1 MLEAIKLREFG
12 INAAPFICLAL
23 LPRPPLRS
31 ACGLRPRDAPLFRP
45 RLARPYNSPQLHQ
58 RFGLVLEAIQLR
70 EFGIYAAP
78 FICLALL
85 PRPPLNSTNSTDSE
99 QLYLYRI

>member
-1 MLEAIKLREFG
+1 MVCDSKVQFTLSMLHQRFGLVLEAIQLREFG

-45 RLARPYNSPQLHQ
+45 RLRSSLQLPSAPQNLT
-58 RFGLVLEAIQLR
+58 I
-70 EFGIYAAP
+70 
-78 FICLALL
+78 
-85 PRPPLNSTNSTDSE
+85 LN
-99 QLYLYRI
+99 IF

>member
-1 MLEAIKLREFG
+1 MPLPLFVSRSC
-12 INAAPFICLAL
+12 PAL
-23 LPRPPLRS
+23 LSVPLAGSDRVT
-31 ACGLRPRDAPLFRP
+31 LRYSVLAF
-45 RLARPYNSPQLHQ
+45 ARPYNSPQLHQ